1 MGSTDGSD
9 WVPAWAEALDELGS
23 RIRDAVRAALAQAYA
38 GEGRGGDL
46 AAAVGVG
53 AGDVT
58 FGIDAVAEAEVTR
71 WLEEEAALRPLSLLT
86 EDAGWRHRAPAQGG
100 GSEEVADFDHG
111 GPRLVLDPIDGT
123 RPLMHDLRAAWV
135 VLGGAGPGAGAPV
148 LSDLDFGLLTEIPDT
163 RGRCGRVLTAARGR
177 GARIHEI
184 DLASGTAAADRE
196 LRADDDPRL
205 DRGHF
210 PFFGFTPAGRAAAQA
225 LSRDVFDALEG
236 VDPLTVLDDQLCSNG
251 GQFALL
257 ACGTYRAVVDARV
270 TLNEIH
276 GMDVQ
281 TAKPY
286 DLAGGIV
293 VAREAGCVVERPD
306 GAPLDM
312 PIDATTPVEFA
323 AYHNGATRAGMAPGL
338 ARAFASP
345 DG

>member
-1 MGSTDGSD
+1 M
-9 WVPAWAEALDELGS
+9 
-23 RIRDAVRAALAQAYA
+23 A
-38 GEGRGGDL
+38 G
-46 AAAVGVG
+46 
-53 AGDVT
+53 
-58 FGIDAVAEAEVTR
+58 FG
-71 WLEEEAALRPLSLLT
+71 
-86 EDAGWRHRAPAQGG
+86 
-100 GSEEVADFDHG
+100 HG

-135 VLGGAGPGAGAPV
+135 VLGRGSGRGAPA
-148 LSDLDFGLLTEIPDT
+148 LSDLDFGTPDGDPRHARAPRPRAHRGPRTWRPPPRDRPRLRRRGCGPRAPRRRRPAPGPGALPLL
-163 RGRCGRVLTAARGR
+163 
-177 GARIHEI
+177 RIH
-184 DLASGTAAADRE
+184 
-196 LRADDDPRL
+196 
-205 DRGHF
+205 
-210 PFFGFTPAGRAAAQA
+210 AGRPRRRPGA
-225 LSRDVFDALEG
+225 LARRVRRALEG

-312 PIDATTPVEFA
+312 PIDATRPSSSRPTTTARPA
-323 AYHNGATRAGMAPGL
+323 RDGAGL
-338 ARAFASP
+338 ARALASP